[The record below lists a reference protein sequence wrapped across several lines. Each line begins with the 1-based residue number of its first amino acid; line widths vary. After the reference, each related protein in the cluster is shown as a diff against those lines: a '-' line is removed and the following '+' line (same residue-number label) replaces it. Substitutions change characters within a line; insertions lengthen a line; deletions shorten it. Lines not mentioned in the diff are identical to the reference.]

1 MARGRQAVVKSVFV
15 DSSVLFTATNSPT
28 GGSAKLFTLKNIKL
42 MVSQLV
48 LTETE
53 RNVRNKLH
61 SYQLQRFFK
70 LVEKTQILN
79 QKPDSSLIIK
89 AKKVIAEKDAVI
101 LAEAKQAKCDFLVTL
116 DKKDFLNER
125 VAKFL
130 KPSIALTPKDLI
142 GLLQPSL

>member
-1 MARGRQAVVKSVFV
+1 MRSVFI

-28 GGSAKLFTLKNIKL
+28 GGSAKLFTLANIKL
-42 MVSQLV
+42 QVSPLV

-53 RNVRNKLH
+53 RNVRSKLH

-79 QKPDSSLIIK
+79 QKPDPDLIIK
-89 AKKVIAEKDAVI
+89 AKKAIAEKDAVI
-101 LAEAKQAKCDFLVTL
+101 LAEARQAKCDFLVTL

-125 VAKFL
+125 VAQFL

-142 GLLQPSL
+142 KTLNL